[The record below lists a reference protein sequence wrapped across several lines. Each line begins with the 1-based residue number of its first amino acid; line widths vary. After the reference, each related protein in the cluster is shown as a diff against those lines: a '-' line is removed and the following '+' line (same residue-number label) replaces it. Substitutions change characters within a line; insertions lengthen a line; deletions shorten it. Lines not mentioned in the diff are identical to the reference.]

1 MENMENVVGIAAGIL
16 TSTALLPQL
25 FKMFKEKKATD
36 ISLPMLLILLA
47 GVALW
52 MCYGLMKKDWP
63 IIITNGFSLLV
74 NILIILSRW
83 YFKKNG
89 GYHSATTS

>member
-1 MENMENVVGIAAGIL
+1 MENIENIVGIAAGIL
-16 TSTALLPQL
+16 TSTSLLPQL

-36 ISLPMLLILLA
+36 ISLPMLIILLT
-47 GVALW
+47 GVTLW
-52 MCYGLMKKDWP
+52 IWYGLMKKDWP

-83 YFKKNG
+83 YFKNRRSSSNTK
-89 GYHSATTS
+89 S